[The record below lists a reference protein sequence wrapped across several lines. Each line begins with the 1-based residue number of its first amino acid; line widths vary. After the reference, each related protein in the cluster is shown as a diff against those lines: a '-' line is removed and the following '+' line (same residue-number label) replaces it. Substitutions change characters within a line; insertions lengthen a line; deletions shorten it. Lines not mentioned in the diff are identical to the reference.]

1 MKTFGFGIIG
11 CGIISVSHVGAIRAL
26 DNAKLVGAY
35 DAVPERAAN
44 FAKENECQAFET
56 LEAML
61 ACSDVDIV
69 CICTP
74 SGLHADA
81 AVAAANAGK
90 HIIVEK
96 PMAITR
102 DQLNRIVEAVE
113 RNGVQL
119 GSICQLRFSND
130 VKRLKAAI
138 ADGEFGR
145 LLLGDVYMKMYRSP
159 EYYASAGWRG
169 TWAMD
174 GGGVLMNQGI
184 HGIDLLQ
191 YLMGPVKA
199 VSAVCRTM
207 DRDIEVE
214 DTAVATV
221 EFASGAVGIIEAT
234 TCMNPGR
241 DNRIEILGTKGH
253 FTFTGDAITEWCING
268 AATNTDAAVFE
279 KDTAA
284 NPTAFSPSLHTLQ
297 FADFLEAL
305 TNGTKPLIDVYEGKR
320 PVDVIL
326 SIYESS
332 KSGQK
337 VFLD

>member
-11 CGIISVSHVGAIRAL
+11 CGIIAASHVYAIRKL

-35 DAVPERAAN
+35 DAVPERAVA
-44 FAKENECQAFET
+44 FAKEQNCQAFDT
-56 LEAML
+56 LDAML
-61 ACSDVDIV
+61 ACPEIDVV

-74 SGLHADA
+74 SGLHAEA

-90 HIIVEK
+90 NIIVEK
-96 PMAITR
+96 PMAITHE
-102 DQLNRIVEAVE
+102 QLNSIVEAVE
-113 RNGVQL
+113 RNGVNL
-119 GSICQLRFSND
+119 TSICQLRYCD
-130 VKRLKAAI
+130 AARKLKKAI

-199 VSAVCRTM
+199 VSAVCKTM

-221 EFASGAVGIIEAT
+221 EFASGAIGIIEAT
-234 TCMNPGR
+234 TCMHPFR
-241 DNRIEILGTKGH
+241 ENRIEVCGSKGN
-253 FTFTGDAITEWCING
+253 FTLTADNITEWHVDG
-268 AATNTDAAVFE
+268 VPVPQEAPDPDAPYV
-279 KDTAA
+279 
-284 NPTAFSPSLHTLQ
+284 SLHALQ
-297 FADFLEAL
+297 FADFLDAIS
-305 TNGTKPLIDVYEGKR
+305 NGTKPIIDVYEGKR

-326 SIYESS
+326 AIYESS